1 MLFNRSVTESR
12 STKGIKF
19 KFFIHSDT
27 YTSVTRGLV
36 YKIFYIMTDITN
48 LK

>member
-1 MLFNRSVTESR
+1 MTVVNSSSQVLYSL
-12 STKGIKF
+12 G
-19 KFFIHSDT
+19 HT
-27 YTSVTRGLV
+27 YTGVTRGIL